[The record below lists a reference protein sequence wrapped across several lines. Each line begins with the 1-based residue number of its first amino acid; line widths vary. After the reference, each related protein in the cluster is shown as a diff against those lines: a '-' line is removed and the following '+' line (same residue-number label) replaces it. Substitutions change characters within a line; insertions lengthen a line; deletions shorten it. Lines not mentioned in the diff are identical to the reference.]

1 MRFAFMMALAALTAQ
16 AGSRAGDT
24 PLKIDQ
30 ATMSKVTEGV
40 DGTFQELWPEYQA
53 ESVGVSHIVY
63 IRGYGVVISGKL
75 NLAPGLNVTPFHP
88 EITKSDIAKT
98 KSKKMERM
106 PKLRQAMQDLL
117 VKSAAQLKDL
127 PDTEVV
133 VLGVSLFYWHWEDRK
148 GLPDQIVIHGTKKA
162 LLAAGQ
168 NKAALTA
175 AVQVDE
181 F

>member
-1 MRFAFMMALAALTAQ
+1 MRFVFMMALAALTAQ

-30 ATMSKVTEGV
+30 ATMSKVTDGV
-40 DGTFQELWPEYQA
+40 DGTFQQLWPEYPA
-53 ESVGVSHIVY
+53 ESVGVAHIVY
-63 IRGYGVVISGKL
+63 IRGYGVVLSGKL
-75 NLAPGLNVTPFHP
+75 NLAPGLSVTPFHQ
-88 EITKSDIAKT
+88 EITKDNIAKT
-98 KSKKMERM
+98 KSKKIERM
-106 PKLRQAMQDLL
+106 PKLRDAMQDLL

-133 VLGVSLFYWHWEDRK
+133 VLGVSLFYWRWEDRK
-148 GLPDQIVIHGTKKA
+148 DLPDQIVMHATKKA

-168 NKAALTA
+168 DRAALKA
-175 AVQVDE
+175 AVQLDE